1 MSNFLTKEGLQQLI
15 ERRDAINNTLL
26 PQITIDVNNARDQG
40 DLKENAGFQTALK
53 VRDELVAELS
63 QIDEVLNSTY
73 ELIDSSKDAKDIVR
87 LGSTVKILF
96 VDSKLEQTVK
106 IVGSSESDILE
117 NKISNLSPLAEAILT
132 KKVGTVST
140 FKAPQGETQV
150 KILEIK

>member
-1 MSNFLTKEGLQQLI
+1 MSNFLTKEGLEQMI
-15 ERRDAINNTLL
+15 ARRDEINNTLL

-63 QIDEVLNSTY
+63 QIDEVLNSSY
-73 ELIDSSKDAKDIVR
+73 ELIDSTKDSKGLVR
-87 LGSTVKILF
+87 LGSTVKIQF
-96 VDSKLEQTVK
+96 VETKTEQTIK

-117 NKISNLSPLAEAILT
+117 GKISNMSPLAEAILGQ
-132 KKVGTVST
+132 KAGVVCK
-140 FKAPQGETQV
+140 FKAPQGELSV

>member
-1 MSNFLTKEGLQQLI
+1 MSNFLTKEGLEQMI
-15 ERRDAINNTLL
+15 ARRDEINNTLL

-63 QIDEVLNSTY
+63 QIDEVLNSSY
-73 ELIDSSKDAKDIVR
+73 ELIDSSKDSKGLIR
-87 LGSTVKILF
+87 LGSTVKIQFL
-96 VDSKLEQTVK
+96 DNKIEQTVK

-117 NKISNLSPLAEAILT
+117 GKISNMSPLAEAILGQ
-132 KKVGTVST
+132 KANAVCK
-140 FKAPQGETQV
+140 FKAPQGEMQV